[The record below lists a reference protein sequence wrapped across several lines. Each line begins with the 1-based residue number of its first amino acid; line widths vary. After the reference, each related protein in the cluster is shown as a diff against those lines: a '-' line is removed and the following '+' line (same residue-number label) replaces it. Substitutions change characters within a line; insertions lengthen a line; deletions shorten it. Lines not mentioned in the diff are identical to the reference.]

1 MSPDTSA
8 SNATAVKGST
18 KPGIAV
24 ILKGYPRL
32 SETFIAQELRALE
45 QRGLDLH
52 FFSLRHPTDP
62 SIHPI
67 HREITAPVTYLP
79 EYLHDEPARV
89 WRAWRAAVK
98 LPGYKAARAAFLRD
112 LRRDLTPNR
121 IRRFGQ
127 ACVLATEL
135 PAGIGQ
141 LYAHFLHTPASVTRY
156 AALMT
161 GLPWSA
167 SAHAKDIWTTPEWEK
182 REKLAELAW
191 LVTCTKVGR
200 DHLAGLAP
208 DPGKVGLVYHG
219 LDFER
224 FSANGGHPGGDGQA
238 GDMKDSPVSARDGSN
253 AADPV
258 VLLSVGRAVE
268 KKGYDDLLTALAQL
282 PEDLQWRLVHIGGG
296 KLKEKLRALGE
307 KLGIG
312 ARIEWLGAQP
322 QEVVL
327 ENYRKSDLFVLAS
340 RIGRDGDRDGLPNV
354 LMEAQSQAIACVST
368 SVSAIPELIRD
379 GETGLLVPPESPA
392 ELAAALQS
400 LITDPL
406 RRKSLADAGCQRVR
420 SEFTMESGIDA
431 LLSRFGESLSA
442 TRASSPGSSAAR
454 PYTRDSG

>member
-1 MSPDTSA
+1 
-8 SNATAVKGST
+8 
-18 KPGIAV
+18 
-24 ILKGYPRL
+24 
-32 SETFIAQELRALE
+32 
-45 QRGLDLH
+45 
-52 FFSLRHPTDP
+52 
-62 SIHPI
+62 
-67 HREITAPVTYLP
+67 
-79 EYLHDEPARV
+79 
-89 WRAWRAAVK
+89 
-98 LPGYKAARAAFLRD
+98 
-112 LRRDLTPNR
+112 
-121 IRRFGQ
+121 
-127 ACVLATEL
+127 
-135 PAGIGQ
+135 
-141 LYAHFLHTPASVTRY
+141 
-156 AALMT
+156 
-161 GLPWSA
+161 
-167 SAHAKDIWTTPEWEK
+167 
-182 REKLAELAW
+182 
-191 LVTCTKVGR
+191 
-200 DHLAGLAP
+200 
-208 DPGKVGLVYHG
+208 
-219 LDFER
+219 
-224 FSANGGHPGGDGQA
+224 
-238 GDMKDSPVSARDGSN
+238 MKDSPVSARDGSN